1 MRLTA
6 LAALLV
12 ALGATNACTTTQVN
26 GIDEPVTTYANGKV
40 SGSYGSDLAADR
52 RISQSRGEP

>member
-6 LAALLV
+6 VAALLV
-12 ALGATNACTTTQVN
+12 ALGVTSACTTTQVS
-26 GIDEPVTTYANGKV
+26 GIDERVTTYAIGKV

-52 RISQSRGEP
+52 VRRLV